1 MKTSMFCAALM
12 MTVAVTPV
20 ALGQGKVEVKST
32 TWSRTCTVDSME
44 LSADGILRIRCTD
57 IADVSAAPPPVSGDT
72 GDRAGAASSSP
83 SGDGPFLGQGED
95 GSWWT
100 AAEEL
105 SGQVK
110 GALYIPSLENYHTI
124 VHDGG
129 NPETVYPGCAGI
141 IIDNQRTWRDCKL
154 SGSLEA
160 GITYAQ
166 RLRVTDALPEYRV
179 EMKTRETGDK
189 LGTYD
194 YAIAEYPGDLEPANR
209 MCKAKSA
216 PGATF
221 YFQSWACSTPLK
233 NLGDGKLKMYYAS
246 FKPVGQNAAR
256 CGSGL
261 TCRMYM
267 RAW

>member
-1 MKTSMFCAALM
+1 M
-12 MTVAVTPV
+12 MTLAVTPV
-20 ALGQGKVEVKST
+20 ALGQGKVEIEST
-32 TWSRTCTVDSME
+32 TWSRTCAVDSME
-44 LSADGILRIRCTD
+44 LTAEGVLRIRCTD
-57 IADVSAAPPPVSGDT
+57 IGSVDVSAAPPPVGGDT
-72 GDRAGAASSSP
+72 DDGTGAPSP
-83 SGDGPFLGQGED
+83 SPDQGGGAFLGQGED

-110 GALYIPSLENYHTI
+110 GPLYIPSKENYHTI

-129 NPETVYPGCAGI
+129 NSETVYPGCAGI
-141 IIDNQRTWRDCKL
+141 IIGGQGEWRDCKL
-154 SGSLEA
+154 SGSLD
-160 GITYAQ
+160 GGVTYAQ

-179 EMKTRETGDK
+179 EMKTRETGDQ

-194 YAIAEYPGDLEPANR
+194 YSLAEYPGDLEPANR
-209 MCKAKSA
+209 MCKEKSA
-216 PGATF
+216 PGASF
-221 YFQSWACSTPLK
+221 YFLSWACDTPLK
-233 NLGDGKLKMYYAS
+233 NLGDGKPKMYYAN

-261 TCRMYM
+261 ICRMYL